1 MIPGMGCIQ
10 AWSCHPASLLSVGVE
25 PRARWDLMG
34 PDGCFFPGSKVQK
47 EMKGPHPV
55 DWYLFYGYGDWLFFR
70 F

>member
-34 PDGCFFPGSKVQK
+34 PDGTLGVFVPGSKVQN
-47 EMKGPHPV
+47 EMEGPHRGKIVPV
-55 DWYLFYGYGDWLFFR
+55 LWLW
-70 F
+70 

>member
-25 PRARWDLMG
+25 PRARWELM
-34 PDGCFFPGSKVQK
+34 GSKVQK
-47 EMKGPHPV
+47 EMEGLHPV
-55 DWYLFYGYGDWLFFR
+55 DWYLLYGYGDWLSFR